1 MSLEAFF
8 LPTSAGQR
16 FCTLHR
22 PAAGQPCLGAVL
34 LAQPFAEEMN
44 KSRRALAA
52 LGRGLA
58 AQGYASLLIDLH
70 GCGDSEGDFDAA
82 SWDGWVDDLLA
93 AHAWLRDHV
102 SPTIWLFGLRTG
114 CLLARAAAAQ
124 LAQPTQL
131 LFWQPVLSG
140 KQFLQQFFRL
150 QSAAAL
156 LGKHDKGGASELRTA
171 LAAGQMVEIAGYRL
185 SPALHAGLEAA
196 ELAPP
201 PQGGRLL
208 WVQIQ
213 NRADAT
219 LPPAAQTCLDSW
231 RSAGFMVEATSLPGP
246 AFWQTVE
253 ISDCPELVASSLALL
268 QGDEVTA

>member
-70 GCGDSEGDFDAA
+70 GCGDSEGDFGAA

-171 LAAGQMVEIAGYRL
+171 LAAGQTVEIAGYRL

-196 ELAPP
+196 ELVPP
-201 PQGGRLL
+201 AQTGRLI
-208 WVQIQ
+208 WIQIQ
-213 NRADAT
+213 NRADAA
-219 LPPAAQTCLDSW
+219 LPPAAQICLDNW
-231 RSAGFMVEATSLPGP
+231 RSAGFTVEATSVPGP